1 MQTVISKIDVKR
13 ALDNCMREHVMVDGK
28 GGLPPD
34 AYALGETYAAML
46 RRGLESLPSFAMSQE
61 AIAALARWEE
71 HTRSSLH

>member
-1 MQTVISKIDVKR
+1 MQPVISKADVKR
-13 ALDNCMREHVMVDGK
+13 ALDNCMREHAMVDGK

-46 RRGLESLPSFAMSQE
+46 RRGLESLPSGDVSRE
-61 AIAALARWEE
+61 AIAALARWKE